1 MTQTQASCEDDT
13 MVQSRWLLPGVRLRT
28 AIGLTVLV
36 LAMVVLATVST
47 FQPLLTESPLPARI
61 VFLVVA
67 VAGLPFC
74 LAAWRLRR
82 IVIALEDEG
91 VRIGH
96 IFGTRLT
103 PWAEITQAER
113 REGVF
118 GVRLVLRSGDEQLDD
133 TVLNGIFEHR
143 ADEVVAAINAR
154 LPGRPDQG

>member
-1 MTQTQASCEDDT
+1 
-13 MVQSRWLLPGVRLRT
+13 MVQTRWLLPGVRLRT

-36 LAMVVLATVST
+36 VAMLVLAIVST
-47 FQPLLTESPLPARI
+47 LQPLLTESPLPARI

-82 IVIALEDEG
+82 IEISLEDEG

-96 IFGTRLT
+96 IIGTRLT
-103 PWAEITQAER
+103 PWDEITVAEC

-118 GVRLVLRSGDEQLDD
+118 GVRVVLRKGDEQLDD
-133 TVLNGIFEHR
+133 TVLNGVFEAR
-143 ADEVVAAINAR
+143 ADEVVAAVNAR
-154 LPGRPDQG
+154 CADRSVQG